1 MVVDENVTMEV
12 PLPPEE
18 SVTLAGL
25 SETDSPEAGDT
36 DVDRLTVPVK
46 LFRLPRLRADDAEL
60 PVENETLVGFAESE
74 KSPTLTVTVAVW
86 VSEPLTPVTVTV

>member
-1 MVVDENVTMEV
+1 VDENVIVEV

-25 SETDSPEAGDT
+25 SETASPEAGDT

-46 LFRLPRLRADDAEL
+46 LFRLPRLRVDDAEL

-86 VSEPLTPVTVTV
+86 VSEPLTPVIVTV

>member
-1 MVVDENVTMEV
+1 MDENVIVEV

-46 LFRLPRLRADDAEL
+46 LFRLPRLRVDDAEL
-60 PVENETLVGFAESE
+60 PVENETLVGFAERE

>member
-1 MVVDENVTMEV
+1 VDENVIVEV
-12 PLPPEE
+12 PVPPEK

-46 LFRLPRLRADDAEL
+46 LFRLPRVRVDEAEL
-60 PVENETLVGFAESE
+60 PVENETLVGFAARE
-74 KSPTLTVTVAVW
+74 KSPTFTVTVAV
-86 VSEPLTPVTVTV
+86 